1 MRAQYEE
8 KIAQAQ
14 AAGYAAKEAILQ
26 EARQQRERVLNQA
39 REEAMGMLEG
49 VRREVESQIQKER
62 QFAAAEGQ
70 NDSTGDG
77 EQGPWEERGVTRFFE
92 LFGVAQAWASA
103 AEAEHHAPSIHQ
115 IWFPL
120 GNFLIFAFI
129 IVHYALPLVR
139 NFLQSR
145 RDEVLATVREAA
157 AKKQQAEAIVQDY
170 KGRLARVE
178 QELQSIAASL
188 RAEGERESQA
198 A

>member
-1 MRAQYEE
+1 
-8 KIAQAQ
+8 
-14 AAGYAAKEAILQ
+14 
-26 EARQQRERVLNQA
+26 VS
-39 REEAMGMLEG
+39 
-49 VRREVESQIQKER
+49 V
-62 QFAAAEGQ
+62 
-70 NDSTGDG
+70 
-77 EQGPWEERGVTRFFE
+77 FE

-103 AEAEHHAPSIHQ
+103 AEAEYDAPSIHQ

-178 QELQSIAASL
+178 QESQSIAASL
-188 RAEGERESQA
+188 RAEGEREKVKLLSDAQTLA
-198 A
+198 AKIREDAGFLADQEVRVARQRIRAEMAERAEARARKVHQQHLSSDRQVRLRGDFIQSIAQVA

>member
-1 MRAQYEE
+1 VS
-8 KIAQAQ
+8 
-14 AAGYAAKEAILQ
+14 L
-26 EARQQRERVLNQA
+26 
-39 REEAMGMLEG
+39 
-49 VRREVESQIQKER
+49 
-62 QFAAAEGQ
+62 
-70 NDSTGDG
+70 
-77 EQGPWEERGVTRFFE
+77 FE

-129 IVHYALPLVR
+129 IVRYALPLVR
-139 NFLQSR
+139 SFLQSR

-178 QELQSIAASL
+178 QEVQSIAAAL
-188 RAEGERESQA
+188 RAEGEREKTKLLGDAQVLAAKIREDARFLADQEVKVAKQKMREEMANQA
-198 A
+198 EARARELVQDHLSSADQGRLVGDFIQNIGQVA